1 MNPYLKY
8 LGPEDKLHRSIL
20 DYIRL
25 SYPKSVVAHPP
36 NEGRR
41 TRFERFKAKY
51 LGISS
56 GLPDILL
63 FTPNVH
69 GYNGLALEV
78 KIKPNKM
85 TTAQLEWH
93 ERLFQCRWQ
102 CACVYDLDGAMEVID
117 AYFDKSVVGSN
128 SN

>member
-1 MNPYLKY
+1 MNYFNFLTK
-8 LGPEDKLHRSIL
+8 EDRLHHSIL
-20 DYIRL
+20 EFIKL
-25 SYPKSVVAHPP
+25 SYPKAVVAHPP

-41 TRFERFKAKY
+41 TPFERFKAKY

-56 GLPDILL
+56 GLPDILI

-78 KIKPNKM
+78 KIKPNRM
-85 TTAQLEWH
+85 TASQLKWH
-93 ERLFQCRWQ
+93 EQLFKCHWQ
-102 CACVYDLDGAMEVID
+102 CACVYDLDIAMEIID
-117 AYFDKSVVGSN
+117 TYFSKTIVGSN